1 MSDAAR
7 KRLLADWV
15 VRTKKQVVK
24 LYATAKW
31 ARDADVA
38 QKCMVRPFQST
49 HFNAILHYSL
59 EHHRLRFNPAK
70 AV

>member
-38 QKCMVRPFQST
+38 QKCMVRLLLVCVPRSFFYIIS
-49 HFNAILHYSL
+49 
-59 EHHRLRFNPAK
+59 
-70 AV
+70 